1 MKEGMKVRIHCEWH
15 EKHGMEGVITAIFVN
30 GAMIVFPD
38 GMGTVVKSSHLIPVF
53 EDV

>member
-1 MKEGMKVRIHCEWH
+1 MKEGMKVRIHDEKSA
-15 EKHGMEGVITAIFVN
+15 KHGMEGVISTIFVN

-53 EDV
+53 EE